1 MRKIFENQLSE
12 MDVSPFNSNASH
24 VSVHN
29 ARNILKNYKGGE
41 VGLIS
46 GASLFA
52 NNRSFICGA
61 LLFLPSS
68 RKFERGRFMN
78 KTCKAILNQIRQ
90 QFNGSKCSCNRRK
103 IGHVDYKVWVIFQ
116 WYYKSENYIYSY
128 VSSLILLIFKPFS
141 NSFTY
146 MFNVWLAL

>member
-1 MRKIFENQLSE
+1 M
-12 MDVSPFNSNASH
+12 
-24 VSVHN
+24 
-29 ARNILKNYKGGE
+29 
-41 VGLIS
+41 IS

-146 MFNVWLAL
+146 MFNVWLALVKNIHCWKTRPYGNFLFDVSSREKMMETSMKDE

>member
-1 MRKIFENQLSE
+1 M
-12 MDVSPFNSNASH
+12 
-24 VSVHN
+24 
-29 ARNILKNYKGGE
+29 
-41 VGLIS
+41 IS

-78 KTCKAILNQIRQ
+78 KTYKAILNQIRQ

-116 WYYKSENYIYSY
+116 WYYKSENYVYSY

-146 MFNVWLAL
+146 MFNVWLALHVKNIHCWKTRPYGNFLFDVSSREKMMETSMKDE

>member
-1 MRKIFENQLSE
+1 

-29 ARNILKNYKGGE
+29 ARDILKKLQRGE

-78 KTCKAILNQIRQ
+78 KTYKAILNQIRQ

-103 IGHVDYKVWVIFQ
+103 IGHVDYKV
-116 WYYKSENYIYSY
+116 
-128 VSSLILLIFKPFS
+128 
-141 NSFTY
+141 
-146 MFNVWLAL
+146 